1 MGAQT
6 PSPYIPSGCTSERNP
21 EMVELLADAAPYSA
35 LLTLT
40 VAPQTVR
47 NTLKPTSTWLCRL
60 FRVCF

>member
-1 MGAQT
+1 
-6 PSPYIPSGCTSERNP
+6 
-21 EMVELLADAAPYSA
+21 MVELLADAAPYSA

>member
-1 MGAQT
+1 
-6 PSPYIPSGCTSERNP
+6 
-21 EMVELLADAAPYSA
+21 MVELLADAAPYSA

-60 FRVCF
+60 FRVCFQMAEDLHFLMSL